1 MRGMGAKDTMRPTV
15 PISYVLL
22 MLDIAADHGVSRERL
37 LDGLGIDDALLQK
50 PDARIALLD
59 EYARLCIRALKY
71 TGEPGLAYEFG
82 LRATITSHG
91 LLGFGLMSQ
100 PSLRGVFDF
109 ANRFATTLRLPAWEL
124 RFLTDDGYAMV
135 DGREAVPHGSL
146 RRFSC
151 EQLLVS
157 LTSIVRHILPDPPV
171 ELWFDYPEPEYH
183 ARFAARLPPVRFSM
197 PSTQIRIPID
207 YLDVPLRTGDRVAA
221 QLAERE
227 CERELALIG
236 GVDDLVKRVRAVLQ
250 IGDDGY
256 PDLETVAARLHLTS
270 RTLNRR
276 LGALGTS
283 FRQLLD
289 EARRTDSRTLLED
302 PALNVADIAARLGY
316 SSAANFSRAFQN
328 WTGTSPG
335 SFRVRRRSPDA

>member
-1 MRGMGAKDTMRPTV
+1 MSSRDTARPTV

-22 MLDIAADHGVSRERL
+22 MLDIAADYGVSRERL
-37 LDGLGIDDALLQK
+37 LEGLGIDDHLLQR

-91 LLGFGLMSQ
+91 LLGFGMMSQ
-100 PSLRGVFDF
+100 RTLRDVFTF

-124 RFLTDDGYAMV
+124 RFLTENGYAMV

-183 ARFAARLPPVRFSM
+183 ARFRERLPPVRFSM
-197 PSTQIRIPID
+197 PATQIRIPID
-207 YLDVPLRTGDRVAA
+207 YLDAPLRTGDRVAA

-250 IGDDGY
+250 RDDAGY
-256 PDLETVAARLHLTS
+256 PDLEAVAERLHVTS

-283 FRQLLD
+283 YRQLLD
-289 EARRTDSRTLLED
+289 QARHADSRSLLED
-302 PALNVADIAARLGY
+302 PALSVSDIALRLGY

-328 WTGTSPG
+328 WTGASPG
-335 SFRVRRRSPDA
+335 SFRARRRDAQAQ